1 MLLDLVCNQQNK
13 GCAFMK
19 EFVSYIKEFVIST
32 EGTSTPTPIFVFGI
46 LLIIGTIGGVI
57 LSILKLFNT
66 F

>member
-1 MLLDLVCNQQNK
+1 
-13 GCAFMK
+13 MK